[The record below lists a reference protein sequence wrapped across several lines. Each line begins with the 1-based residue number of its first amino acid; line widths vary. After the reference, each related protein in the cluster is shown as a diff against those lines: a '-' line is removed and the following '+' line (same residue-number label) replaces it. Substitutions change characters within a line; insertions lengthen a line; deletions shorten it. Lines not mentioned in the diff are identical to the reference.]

1 VNRELLLS
9 PAFLRAARR
18 ILRRDPALR
27 QAFEATLELLAAD
40 AFHPRLRSHKLKG
53 NLRDSWACSV
63 AYDLR
68 IIFSFV
74 QHEGREAILL
84 ESMGSHDEVY

>member
-1 VNRELLLS
+1 MNRVLLLS
-9 PAFLRAARR
+9 PAFVRAAKR
-18 ILRRDPALR
+18 ILKKDPSLGHAL
-27 QAFEATLELLAAD
+27 EATLELLAAD
-40 AFHPRLRSHKLKG
+40 AFQPRLRSHKLKG
-53 NLRDSWACSV
+53 NLRGSWACSA

-84 ESMGSHDEVY
+84 ESMGSHEEVY

>member
-1 VNRELLLS
+1 VNRALLLS

-18 ILRRDPALR
+18 ILKRDPALR
-27 QAFEATLELLAAD
+27 QALEATLELLAAD

-53 NLRDSWACSV
+53 NLRGSWSCSV

-84 ESMGSHDEVY
+84 ESMGSHEEVY